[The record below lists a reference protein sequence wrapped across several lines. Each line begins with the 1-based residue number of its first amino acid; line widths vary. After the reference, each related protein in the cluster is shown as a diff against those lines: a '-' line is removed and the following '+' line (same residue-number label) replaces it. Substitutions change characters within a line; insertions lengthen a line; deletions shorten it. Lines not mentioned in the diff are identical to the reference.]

1 MSQSLNFFVAD
12 SVFEQNEKAHAFLV
26 TRKVTPF
33 LIGSNFLVVLRN
45 LHMSLRH
52 TLPPPV
58 LFSAIDCKIGD
69 VFLLTGANWVRVQ
82 LIECSYNDSIFLYL
96 KQAVALEKA
105 LVCVEG
111 IEGETPQHL
120 CRHRVHSSLV
130 LA

>member
-1 MSQSLNFFVAD
+1 
-12 SVFEQNEKAHAFLV
+12 
-26 TRKVTPF
+26 
-33 LIGSNFLVVLRN
+33 
-45 LHMSLRH
+45 MSLRH

-96 KQAVALEKA
+96 KQAAALERA

-111 IEGETPQHL
+111 IEEETPQHL

-130 LA
+130 LACKAKLFSMKKSIKKRNNDRLAAPAFLLSFLHQ